1 MDVNMPVV
9 DGLEA
14 TQIIKKM
21 VLDKKINDV
30 YIIITTALDKGE
42 DRIKNL
48 RNIRGDIEKLNR
60 ISGRNLDGLK
70 SNKQS
75 FIVDSNDY
83 HSNSLKTNHV

>member
-42 DRIKNL
+42 DRIKF
-48 RNIRGDIEKLNR
+48 
-60 ISGRNLDGLK
+60 LK
-70 SNKQS
+70 SGA
-75 FIVDSNDY
+75 
-83 HSNSLKTNHV
+83 NSLLPKPVSLNSLIDALKDFSYYKSK